1 MMYDTCMHTCTNVE
15 VPIVCAMSR
24 KEEWVRC
31 EKLTSENVLD
41 ALVVGVAGKPGQLV
55 EVHLRV
61 NAR

>member
-1 MMYDTCMHTCTNVE
+1 MRYVTEGGMG
-15 VPIVCAMSR
+15 
-24 KEEWVRC
+24 KC